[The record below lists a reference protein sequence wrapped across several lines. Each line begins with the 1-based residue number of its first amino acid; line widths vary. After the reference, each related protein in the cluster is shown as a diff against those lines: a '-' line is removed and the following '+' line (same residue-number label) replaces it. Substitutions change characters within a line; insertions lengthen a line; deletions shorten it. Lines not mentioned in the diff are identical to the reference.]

1 MSGERKNNFQNTNY
15 GTLVMRPFD
24 ISGNDIY
31 AFYDAQN
38 NLIFVLDNTI
48 NAQKTNVL
56 LVINP
61 DGDKKWDEILSSQYG
76 VDLEMIRPKV
86 DNKYQKLDIEYSG
99 LPVYE
104 ALINAYNNNG
114 NLDEH
119 LNQLSILRDSAVR
132 HSAMARLNAANETI
146 SKTNITIVKT
156 KESIA
161 KLETR
166 LKTLRSQLTATR
178 KEIGKVATKQSAS
191 KILKLESQIDATNE
205 KLKRAKKRLESAQRR
220 LESATVDAEL
230 AGDLLNQPSPEIKQT
245 NKPIATV
252 PDYPVQTISGDEEND
267 DDEMDN
273 NDIKPL
279 FNEDPQIL
287 NDNIAFKPISFDTP
301 VFDTIAPEPES
312 PKIEETETHPVLDSI
327 KPIEIPESI
336 PEFNPS
342 DIYTDEKTV
351 PETSEIQSF
360 EPISNIP
367 EFVPEPIMPE
377 NTEIVEHVEEKPV
390 LETIQP
396 IAEDVVEPA
405 PVVNTVPDIQTIES
419 NVERTK
425 PGFLYYVLLVVLIL
439 LSVFTLWLYQKSL
452 STSNAGPVLTANT
465 NETVVEQP
473 KEPKPVVVPMTEP
486 QDVETV
492 FLDDVVEETPVEPAV
507 EEVVP
512 EATESENTET
522 AEPEI
527 YEEIPATPVVEDA
540 VPAMLNTSVSDTDE
554 EYGFISEEEI
564 LANKPV
570 YETTNK
576 YDEMFVDE
584 NDIDAELYDNGGYY
598 YDESD
603 PYYDAEEAAY
613 QSEEMY

>member
-1 MSGERKNNFQNTNY
+1 MIGERENISQNTNY

-24 ISGNDIY
+24 IAGNDIY

-38 NLIFVLDNTI
+38 KLIFILDNTI

-76 VDLEMIRPKV
+76 VDLETIRPKV

-104 ALINAYNNNG
+104 ALINAYNNG
-114 NLDEH
+114 GDMDEH

-132 HSAMARLNAANETI
+132 HSAMVRLNAANETI

-156 KESIA
+156 KETIA
-161 KLETR
+161 KLEVR

-230 AGDLLNQPSPEIKQT
+230 AGDLLNQPSQEIKQI

-267 DDEMDN
+267 DDDELED

-301 VFDTIAPEPES
+301 VFDTVMPESES
-312 PKIEETETHPVLDSI
+312 PKIEETETHPVLESI
-327 KPIEIPESI
+327 KPIEITESV

-351 PETSEIQSF
+351 PETPEIQSF

-396 IAEDVVEPA
+396 IAENVVKPA
-405 PVVNTVPDIQTIES
+405 PVVNNVSEIQTIES

-452 STSNAGPVLTANT
+452 STNDAGPVLTANT

-473 KEPKPVVVPMTEP
+473 KVSEPVVVPTTEP

-492 FLDDVVEETPVEPAV
+492 FLDEVVEESPVEPVV

-512 EATESENTET
+512 ETKESENTEIT
-522 AEPEI
+522 EPEI
-527 YEEIPATPVVEDA
+527 YEEPIEMPVIEYS
-540 VPAMLNTSVSDTDE
+540 VPEMLNTSAPDTNE
-554 EYGFISEEEI
+554 ENVFVSEEEI
-564 LANKPV
+564 IANKPV
-570 YETTNK
+570 YEAGTK
-576 YDEMFVDE
+576 YEDMFVDE
-584 NDIDAELYDNGGYY
+584 NDFDSEY
-598 YDESD
+598 YDDETN

>member
-1 MSGERKNNFQNTNY
+1 MIGERENISKNTNY

-24 ISGNDIY
+24 IAGNDIH

-38 NLIFVLDNTI
+38 NLVFVLDNTI
-48 NAQKTNVL
+48 NTQKTNVL

-61 DGDKKWDEILSSQYG
+61 NGDKKWDEILSSQYG
-76 VDLEMIRPKV
+76 VDLETIRPKV

-104 ALINAYNNNG
+104 AMINAYNNG
-114 NLDEH
+114 GDMDEH

-132 HSAMARLNAANETI
+132 HSAMVRLNAANETI

-156 KESIA
+156 KETIA
-161 KLETR
+161 KLEIR

-230 AGDLLNQPSPEIKQT
+230 AGDLLNQPSQEIKQT

-267 DDEMDN
+267 DELEDN
-273 NDIKPL
+273 YIKPL

-287 NDNIAFKPISFDTP
+287 NDDIAFKPISFDTP
-301 VFDTIAPEPES
+301 VFDTVVTEPES
-312 PKIEETETHPVLDSI
+312 PKIEETETHPVLESI
-327 KPIEIPESI
+327 KPIEIPESV

-351 PETSEIQSF
+351 PETPEIQSF

-396 IAEDVVEPA
+396 IAENVVKPA
-405 PVVNTVPDIQTIES
+405 PVVNSVSEIQTIES

-452 STSNAGPVLTANT
+452 STNDAGPVLTANT
-465 NETVVEQP
+465 NETVVEKP
-473 KEPKPVVVPMTEP
+473 KVSEPVVVPTTEP
-486 QDVETV
+486 EDVETV
-492 FLDDVVEETPVEPAV
+492 FLDEVVEESPVEPVV

-512 EATESENTET
+512 ETKESENTEIT
-522 AEPEI
+522 EPEI
-527 YEEIPATPVVEDA
+527 YEESVEMPVIEYS
-540 VPAMLNTSVSDTDE
+540 VPEMLNTSAPNTNE
-554 EYGFISEEEI
+554 ENVFASEEEI
-564 LANKPV
+564 IANKPV
-570 YETTNK
+570 YEAGTK
-576 YDEMFVDE
+576 YEDMFVDE
-584 NDIDAELYDNGGYY
+584 NDFDSGYY
-598 YDESD
+598 DDESD
-603 PYYDAEEAAY
+603 PYYDAEEVAY
-613 QSEEMY
+613 QSEETY

>member
-1 MSGERKNNFQNTNY
+1 MIGERKNISQNTNY

-24 ISGNDIY
+24 IAGNDIH

-38 NLIFVLDNTI
+38 NLVFVLDNTI
-48 NAQKTNVL
+48 NTQKTNVL

-61 DGDKKWDEILSSQYG
+61 NGDKKWDEILSSQYG
-76 VDLEMIRPKV
+76 VDLETIRPKV

-104 ALINAYNNNG
+104 ALINAYNNG
-114 NLDEH
+114 GDMDEH

-132 HSAMARLNAANETI
+132 HSAMVRLNAANETI

-156 KESIA
+156 KETIA
-161 KLETR
+161 KLEVR

-230 AGDLLNQPSPEIKQT
+230 AGDLLNQPSQEIKQT

-267 DDEMDN
+267 DELED

-287 NDNIAFKPISFDTP
+287 NDDIAFKPISFDTP
-301 VFDTIAPEPES
+301 VFDTVVTEPES
-312 PKIEETETHPVLDSI
+312 PKIEETETHPVLESI
-327 KPIEIPESI
+327 KPIEITESV

-351 PETSEIQSF
+351 PETPEIQSF

-396 IAEDVVEPA
+396 IAENVIEPA
-405 PVVNTVPDIQTIES
+405 PVVNNVSEIQTIES

-452 STSNAGPVLTANT
+452 STNDAGPVLTANT

-473 KEPKPVVVPMTEP
+473 KVSEPVVVPTTEP
-486 QDVETV
+486 EDVETV
-492 FLDDVVEETPVEPAV
+492 FLDEVVEESPVEPVV

-512 EATESENTET
+512 ETKESENTEIT
-522 AEPEI
+522 EPEI
-527 YEEIPATPVVEDA
+527 YEESVEMPVIEYS
-540 VPAMLNTSVSDTDE
+540 VPEMLNTSTPNTNE
-554 EYGFISEEEI
+554 ENVFVSEEEI
-564 LANKPV
+564 IANKPV
-570 YETTNK
+570 YEAGTK
-576 YDEMFVDE
+576 YEDMFVDE
-584 NDIDAELYDNGGYY
+584 NDFDSGYY
-598 YDESD
+598 DDESD

>member
-1 MSGERKNNFQNTNY
+1 MIGERENISQNTNY

-24 ISGNDIY
+24 IAGNDIH

-38 NLIFVLDNTI
+38 NLVFVLDNTI

-61 DGDKKWDEILSSQYG
+61 NGDKKWDEILSSQYG
-76 VDLEMIRPKV
+76 VDLETIRPKV

-104 ALINAYNNNG
+104 ALINAYNNG
-114 NLDEH
+114 GDMDEH

-132 HSAMARLNAANETI
+132 HSAMVRLNAANETI

-156 KESIA
+156 KETIA
-161 KLETR
+161 KLEAR

-230 AGDLLNQPSPEIKQT
+230 AGDLLNQPSQEIKQT

-252 PDYPVQTISGDEEND
+252 PDYPVQTILGDEEND
-267 DDEMDN
+267 DELED

-301 VFDTIAPEPES
+301 VFDTVMPESES
-312 PKIEETETHPVLDSI
+312 PKIEETETHPVLESI
-327 KPIEIPESI
+327 KPIEITESV

-351 PETSEIQSF
+351 PETPEIQSF

-396 IAEDVVEPA
+396 IAENVVKPA
-405 PVVNTVPDIQTIES
+405 PVVNNVSEIQTIES

-452 STSNAGPVLTANT
+452 STNDAGPVLTANT

-473 KEPKPVVVPMTEP
+473 KVSEPVVVPTTEP
-486 QDVETV
+486 EDVETV
-492 FLDDVVEETPVEPAV
+492 FLDEVVEESPVEPVV

-512 EATESENTET
+512 ETKESENTEIT
-522 AEPEI
+522 EPEI
-527 YEEIPATPVVEDA
+527 YEESVEMPVIEYS
-540 VPAMLNTSVSDTDE
+540 VPEMLNTSAPNTNE
-554 EYGFISEEEI
+554 ENVFVSEEEI
-564 LANKPV
+564 IANKPV
-570 YETTNK
+570 YEAGTK
-576 YDEMFVDE
+576 YEDMFVDE
-584 NDIDAELYDNGGYY
+584 NDFDSEY
-598 YDESD
+598 YDDETN